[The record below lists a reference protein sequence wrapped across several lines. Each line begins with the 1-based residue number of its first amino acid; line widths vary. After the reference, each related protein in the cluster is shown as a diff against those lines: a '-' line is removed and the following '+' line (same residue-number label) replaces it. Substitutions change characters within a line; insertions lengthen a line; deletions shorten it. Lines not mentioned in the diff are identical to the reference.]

1 MKKSILFICL
11 LTLASTLAK
20 VQAQE
25 ERNHGI
31 IWSSLHG
38 LEYGVK
44 AGFNIGGTSPLP
56 LPQEIRAI
64 TGYSPN
70 VCFAIEGNVT
80 KWFDKD
86 KKICVFASHVHYDH
100 FKMKIFTWAEEYENI
115 HYILSPYSPRTLQIS
130 FVFFEAFL
138 L

>member
-56 LPQEIRAI
+56 LPQEIELSLDIVRMSVSQSKVM
-64 TGYSPN
+64 SPN
-70 VCFAIEGNVT
+70 GLI
-80 KWFDKD
+80 
-86 KKICVFASHVHYDH
+86 KIKSG
-100 FKMKIFTWAEEYENI
+100 E
-115 HYILSPYSPRTLQIS
+115 
-130 FVFFEAFL
+130 
-138 L
+138 